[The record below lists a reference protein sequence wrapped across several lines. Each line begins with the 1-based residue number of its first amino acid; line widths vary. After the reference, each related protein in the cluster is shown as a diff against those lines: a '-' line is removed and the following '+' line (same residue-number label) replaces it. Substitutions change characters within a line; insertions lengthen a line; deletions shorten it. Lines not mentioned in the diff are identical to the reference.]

1 MGACS
6 ALIAGEAGMFPE
18 VTSAAPHGIQ
28 QNPAGQNCRD
38 ERELISCLKVLLG
51 GGEKLFWDTKRG
63 EH

>member
-1 MGACS
+1 
-6 ALIAGEAGMFPE
+6 MFPE
-18 VTSAAPHGIQ
+18 VTSAAPRGIQ